1 MLVEGENTRLAQ
13 PGDHVSVTG
22 IFLPILR
29 TGFRQVVQVG
39 KGLERRKDVLF
50 SASIL
55 ATPAPQERTVSG
67 KVAQMPVNGPS
78 PVSWRF
84 PTQGSPL

>member
-39 KGLERRKDVLF
+39 KGLEGGKMRSLCLRSRPHPPPREL
-50 SASIL
+50 SG
-55 ATPAPQERTVSG
+55 AT
-67 KVAQMPVNGPS
+67 
-78 PVSWRF
+78 
-84 PTQGSPL
+84 